1 MFLYS
6 VRQCAIGILRC
17 LSMCLLCSAIEILV
31 AYKWVDCSNEQFFAC
46 ERDEIVLV
54 IRSAQSS
61 RVGVAFQRF
70 SKSWRKEI

>member
-1 MFLYS
+1 
-6 VRQCAIGILRC
+6 
-17 LSMCLLCSAIEILV
+17 MCLLCSETKLLV
-31 AYKWVDCSNEQFFAC
+31 AYKWVDCSNEHFSAC

-70 SKSWRKEI
+70 SKSW